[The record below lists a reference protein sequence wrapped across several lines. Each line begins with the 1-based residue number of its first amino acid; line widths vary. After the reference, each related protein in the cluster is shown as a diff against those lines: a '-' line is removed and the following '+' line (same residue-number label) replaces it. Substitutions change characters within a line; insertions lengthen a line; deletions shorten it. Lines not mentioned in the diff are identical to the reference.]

1 MEQTTHAARDAR
13 SVAGKPARQPAIYIP
28 HGGGPCFFM
37 DYPEDRDPWRALG
50 DFLRSL
56 PSALPERP
64 RAILVASGH
73 WEEPA
78 FTVNTGE
85 APPLLYDYYG
95 FPEHTY
101 RLNYPAPGAPA
112 LAQRV
117 RDLLAEAGLPS
128 QEDGERGFDHGVFVP
143 MLLVDPEAG
152 IPVLQM
158 SLHRSLDP
166 AMHLAA
172 GRALAPLRDE
182 GVLIVGSGMSYHNMR
197 GFGPGFEAAS
207 AEFDRWLTEA
217 VTHPDVVQREAAL
230 ARWQHAPQAR
240 TCHPREEHLIPLMV
254 AAGAGSGEK
263 GSKIF
268 EGRIPNV
275 TVSAFRFG

>member
-1 MEQTTHAARDAR
+1 
-13 SVAGKPARQPAIYIP
+13 
-28 HGGGPCFFM
+28 M
-37 DYPEDRDPWRALG
+37 DYPEGRNPWAALG
-50 DFLRSL
+50 DFLRNL
-56 PSALPERP
+56 PATLPERP
-64 RAILVASGH
+64 QAILAVSGH

-101 RLNYPAPGAPA
+101 RLSYPAPGAPE
-112 LAQRV
+112 LAQQV
-117 RDLLAEAGLPS
+117 RGLLTEGGFQS
-128 QEDGERGFDHGVFVP
+128 QENSERGFDHGVFVP
-143 MLLVDPEAG
+143 MLLVDPQAS
-152 IPVLQM
+152 IPVLQL
-158 SLHRSLDP
+158 SLQRSLDP
-166 AMHLAA
+166 ALHLAV
-172 GRALAPLRDE
+172 GKALAPLRDE

-207 AEFDRWLTEA
+207 VQFDDWLTQA
-217 VTHPDVVQREAAL
+217 VTEPDAAKREAAL

-240 TCHPREEHLIPLMV
+240 TSHPREEHLIPLMV
-254 AAGAGSGEK
+254 AAGAGDGEA

-275 TVSAFRFG
+275 TISAFRFG